1 MNSLARMDTGLVIPK
16 WSNSLVESLSTSRL
30 VVKALV
36 RRYILFNDSKR
47 WSVLVAQRIPSTLVE
62 LDSSNVPSCC
72 AAFISRLLLE
82 VQALKLNLA
91 SRSIA
96 HKIGGLP
103 SLCHS
108 L

>member
-1 MNSLARMDTGLVIPK
+1 MNSLARMDTGLVIRK

-62 LDSSNVPSCC
+62 LESHLAVQLSSVDCC
-72 AAFISRLLLE
+72 WKSRF
-82 VQALKLNLA
+82 
-91 SRSIA
+91 SS
-96 HKIGGLP
+96 
-103 SLCHS
+103 
-108 L
+108 